1 MQIKERRFAQR
12 GPARWK
18 KGYTLVEVLFAI
30 LIAAISAS
38 VLFVGFDNGFA
49 LLRTTR
55 EDLRATQILMEKTEA
70 IRLMSWQD
78 VTNIANGLSFTNTY
92 YPPGASTNQ
101 GTIYYGTV
109 SSINSPGNMQAAYQA
124 NYKNNIQLVTI
135 DLHWTN
141 YVGKTK
147 VPHAR
152 EMQTLC
158 AQFGMQGF
166 LY

>member
-1 MQIKERRFAQR
+1 MQIKQGHLEQHR
-12 GPARWK
+12 PIRWRE
-18 KGYTLVEVLFAI
+18 GYTLVEVLFAI
-30 LIAAISAS
+30 VIAAISAS

-78 VTNIANGLSFTNTY
+78 VTNTANGLSFTISY
-92 YPPGASTNQ
+92 YPPGASNNQ

-109 SSINSPGNMQAAYQA
+109 SSINAPANMQAAYQA
-124 NYKNNIQLVTI
+124 DYKNNIQLVTI

-141 YVGKTK
+141 YVGQTK